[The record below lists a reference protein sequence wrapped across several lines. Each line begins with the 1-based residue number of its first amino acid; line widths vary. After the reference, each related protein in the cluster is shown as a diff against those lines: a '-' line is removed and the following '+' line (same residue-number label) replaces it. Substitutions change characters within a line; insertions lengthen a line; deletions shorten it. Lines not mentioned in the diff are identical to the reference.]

1 MAAVLQYMVVCTSCC
16 LFTGPGLWHKL
27 EKYLV
32 KRRVDMDNFGI
43 ITLLP
48 PILIIVFALITKKTF
63 EALVLGGIVGC
74 VIAYGKG
81 FFEGYLGFLYETM
94 SDTGNIWVILTVGIF
109 GSFIAIMR
117 KARATSGFTKF
128 VLKYSKS
135 EKKSMFIA
143 WLLGIVIFVDEYLNV
158 LTIGN
163 AMRTVCDQQKT
174 PREMLAYVIDST
186 GVPVCMLI
194 PISTQAVYWASM
206 LAEEPTLAPLGDGMD
221 IFIKTIPFS
230 FYAMAATVI
239 VPLVILGVIPKI
251 GAMKKAYARTAE
263 TGMTYNEGSRKFN
276 MDEDYDP
283 DNAASI
289 WDFIIPMAALIAGT
303 LYFDMDLLTGVV
315 IGTVV
320 ATVMY
325 MVRKRITFS
334 DFSDAFMTGFADM
347 FLMFAIIISA
357 LTLQKVLAAIGMSE
371 FIIESVAPHVTPG
384 ILPAVAF
391 VIVACLSFVTGSC
404 WGVPAVT
411 IPIIVPLGAA
421 VGADPLI
428 TVAAILSSATFGAH
442 ACFYSDATVLSSSA
456 AGIENMDHAL
466 TQIPYALIGAGLAI
480 IGYLIAGF
488 VTV

>member
-1 MAAVLQYMVVCTSCC
+1 
-16 LFTGPGLWHKL
+16 
-27 EKYLV
+27 
-32 KRRVDMDNFGI
+32 MDNFGI

-48 PILIIVFALITKKTF
+48 PIIIIVFALITRKTF
-63 EALVLGGIVGC
+63 EALVIGGLVSC

-81 FFEGYLGFLYETM
+81 FFSGYLDFVYATM

-117 KARATSGFTKF
+117 KAQATSGFTKL
-128 VLKYSKS
+128 VLKYSKT
-135 EKKSMFIA
+135 EKRSMFIA
-143 WLLGIVIFVDEYLNV
+143 WILGIVIFVDEYLNV

-163 AMRTVCDQQKT
+163 AMRSVCDEQKT
-174 PREMLAYVIDST
+174 PREMLAYIIDST

-206 LAEEPTLAPLGDGMD
+206 LAEEKTLSYLGDGMD

-230 FYAMAATVI
+230 YYAIAATII

-251 GAMKKAYARTAE
+251 GPMKKAYQRTAE
-263 TGMTYNEGSRKFN
+263 TGMTYNEGSKKYN
-276 MDEDYDP
+276 TDVDYDP
-283 DNAASI
+283 ENTASV
-289 WDFIIPMAALIAGT
+289 WDFLLPMAALIAGT
-303 LYFDMDLLTGVV
+303 LYFDTDLLTGVI
-315 IGTVV
+315 IGTLV

-325 MVRKRITFS
+325 MAKRRLTFQE
-334 DFSDAFMTGFADM
+334 FSEAFISGFADM

-357 LTLQKVLAAIGMSE
+357 LSLQKALAAIGMSE
-371 FIIESVAPHVTPG
+371 FIVESVAPYVSAQL
-384 ILPAVAF
+384 LPAVAF
-391 VIVACLSFVTGSC
+391 IIVACLSFVTGSC

-421 VGADPLI
+421 VGADPLL

-456 AGIENMDHAL
+456 AGIDNMDHAT
-466 TQIPYALIGAGLAI
+466 TQIPYAAIAAGFAI
-480 IGYLIAGF
+480 IAYLIAGF
-488 VTV
+488 IIC

>member
-1 MAAVLQYMVVCTSCC
+1 
-16 LFTGPGLWHKL
+16 
-27 EKYLV
+27 
-32 KRRVDMDNFGI
+32 MDNMGI

-48 PILIIVFALITKKTF
+48 PVLIIAFALITRRTF
-63 EALVLGGIVGC
+63 EALVLGGLVGC

-81 FFEGYLGFLYETM
+81 FFWGYLDFLYATM

-109 GSFIAIMR
+109 GAFIAIMR
-117 KARATSGFTKF
+117 KAKATSGFTKL
-128 VLKYSKS
+128 VLKYSNT
-135 EKKSMFIA
+135 EKKSMFVA
-143 WLLGIVIFVDEYLNV
+143 WILGIIIFVDEYLNV

-206 LAEEPTLAPLGDGMD
+206 LAEEKTLSYLGSGMD
-221 IFIKTIPFS
+221 IFIDTIPFS
-230 FYAMAATVI
+230 FYAIAATIV
-239 VPLVILGVIPKI
+239 VPLVIAGVIPKI
-251 GAMKKAYARTAE
+251 GPMKKAYKRTAE
-263 TGMTYNEGSRKFN
+263 TGITYNEGSKKFN
-276 MDEDYDP
+276 LDDDYDP
-283 DNAASI
+283 ENTASV

-303 LYFDMDLLTGVV
+303 LFFDTDLLVGVI

-320 ATVMY
+320 ATAMY
-325 MVRKRITFS
+325 MIKRRITFQE
-334 DFSDAFMTGFADM
+334 FSEAFMSGFADM

-357 LTLQKVLAAIGMSE
+357 LTLQKVLAEIGMSD
-371 FIIESVAPHVTPG
+371 FIIESVAPYVSPAL
-384 ILPAVAF
+384 LPAIAF

-466 TQIPYALIGAGLAI
+466 TQIPYALIAAGVAF

-488 VTV
+488 ALC

>member
-1 MAAVLQYMVVCTSCC
+1 
-16 LFTGPGLWHKL
+16 
-27 EKYLV
+27 
-32 KRRVDMDNFGI
+32 MDNYGI

-63 EALVLGGIVGC
+63 EALVLGGLVGC
-74 VIAYGKG
+74 VIAYGTG
-81 FFEGYLGFLYETM
+81 FFGGYLDFLYETM

-117 KARATSGFTKF
+117 KAKATSGFTAL
-128 VLKYSKS
+128 VLKYSNS
-135 EKKSMFIA
+135 EKKSMMIS
-143 WLLGIVIFVDEYLNV
+143 WIMGIIIFVDEYLNV

-163 AMRTVCDQQKT
+163 VMRSVCDKQKT

-194 PISTQAVYWASM
+194 PISTQAVYWAGM
-206 LAEEPTLAPLGDGMD
+206 LAEEKELAYLGSGMD

-230 FYAMAATVI
+230 FYAMAATIV

-251 GAMKKAYARTAE
+251 GPMKKAYQRTLN

-276 MDEDYDP
+276 LTVEDP
-283 DNAASI
+283 DENTSSL
-289 WDFIIPMAALIAGT
+289 WDFFLPMIALIAGT
-303 LYFDMDLLTGVV
+303 FYFDVDLLHGVI

-320 ATVMY
+320 ASAMY
-325 MVRKRITFS
+325 LIKRRITFNE
-334 DFSDAFMTGFADM
+334 FSEAFISGFADM

-357 LTLQKVLAAIGMSE
+357 LTLQKVLAAIGMSDFIVNTVAPYMSPALLPAMA
-371 FIIESVAPHVTPG
+371 FIIVAV
-384 ILPAVAF
+384 
-391 VIVACLSFVTGSC
+391 LSFVTGSC

-411 IPIIVPLGAA
+411 LPIIVPLGMA
-421 VGADPLI
+421 VGADPVL

-466 TQIPYALIGAGLAI
+466 TQIPYALIAGGVAI
-480 IGYLIAGF
+480 IGFLVTGF
-488 VTV
+488 IMA

>member
-1 MAAVLQYMVVCTSCC
+1 
-16 LFTGPGLWHKL
+16 
-27 EKYLV
+27 
-32 KRRVDMDNFGI
+32 MDNFGI

-48 PILIIVFALITKKTF
+48 PVLIIVFALVTKRTF
-63 EALVLGGIVGC
+63 EALILGGLVGC

-81 FFEGYLGFLYETM
+81 FFNGYLDFLYATM

-117 KARATSGFTKF
+117 KANATSGFTKF
-128 VLKYSKS
+128 VLKYSNN

-143 WLLGIVIFVDEYLNV
+143 WILGIVIFVDEYLNV

-163 AMRTVCDQQKT
+163 AMRSVCDQQKT
-174 PREMLAYVIDST
+174 PREMLAYIIDST

-206 LAEEPTLAPLGDGMD
+206 LAEEETLSYLGSGMD

-230 FYAMAATVI
+230 FYAMAATII

-251 GAMKKAYARTAE
+251 GAMKKAYKRTAE
-263 TGMTYNEGSRKFN
+263 TGMTYSEESRKYN
-276 MDEDYDP
+276 QDVEYDP
-283 DNAASI
+283 ENAASI
-289 WDFIIPMAALIAGT
+289 WDFIVPMAALIAGT
-303 LYFDMDLLTGVV
+303 LYFDTDLLTGVI

-320 ATVMY
+320 ATAMY
-325 MVRKRITFS
+325 MFKKRITFA
-334 DFSDAFMTGFADM
+334 DFSEAFMAGFADM
-347 FLMFAIIISA
+347 FLMFGIIVSA
-357 LTLQKVLAAIGMSE
+357 LTLQKVLAEIGMSD
-371 FIIESVAPHVTPG
+371 FIIESVAPYVSPG
-384 ILPAVAF
+384 LLPAVAF
-391 VIVACLSFVTGSC
+391 IIVACLSFVTGSC

-456 AGIENMDHAL
+456 AGINNMDHAL
-466 TQIPYALIGAGLAI
+466 TQIPYALIAAAI
-480 IGYLIAGF
+480 AVVGYLIVGF
-488 VTV
+488 MSV

>member
-1 MAAVLQYMVVCTSCC
+1 
-16 LFTGPGLWHKL
+16 
-27 EKYLV
+27 
-32 KRRVDMDNFGI
+32 MDNYGI

-63 EALVLGGIVGC
+63 EALVLGGLVGC
-74 VIAYGKG
+74 VIAYGTG
-81 FFEGYLGFLYETM
+81 FFGGYLDFLYETM

-117 KARATSGFTKF
+117 KAKATSGFTAL
-128 VLKYSKS
+128 VLKYSNS
-135 EKKSMFIA
+135 EKKSMMIS
-143 WLLGIVIFVDEYLNV
+143 WIMGIIIFVDEYLNV

-163 AMRTVCDQQKT
+163 VMRSVCDKQKT

-194 PISTQAVYWASM
+194 PISTQAVYWAGM
-206 LAEEPTLAPLGDGMD
+206 LAEEKELAYLGSGMD

-251 GAMKKAYARTAE
+251 GPMKKAYQRTLN
-263 TGMTYNEGSRKFN
+263 TGMTYNEGSKKFN
-276 MDEDYDP
+276 LTVEDP
-283 DNAASI
+283 DENTSSL
-289 WDFIIPMAALIAGT
+289 WDFFLPMIALIAGT
-303 LYFDMDLLTGVV
+303 FYFDVDLLHGVI

-320 ATVMY
+320 ASAMY
-325 MVRKRITFS
+325 LIRRRITFNE
-334 DFSDAFMTGFADM
+334 FSEAFISGFADM

-357 LTLQKVLAAIGMSE
+357 LTLQKVLAAIGMSDFIVNAVAPYMSPALLPAMA
-371 FIIESVAPHVTPG
+371 FIIVAV
-384 ILPAVAF
+384 
-391 VIVACLSFVTGSC
+391 LSFVTGSC

-411 IPIIVPLGAA
+411 LPIIVPLGMA
-421 VGADPLI
+421 VGADPVL

-466 TQIPYALIGAGLAI
+466 TQIPYALIAGGVAI
-480 IGYLIAGF
+480 MGF
-488 VTV
+488 LVTGFIMA

>member
-1 MAAVLQYMVVCTSCC
+1 
-16 LFTGPGLWHKL
+16 
-27 EKYLV
+27 
-32 KRRVDMDNFGI
+32 MDNFGI

-48 PILIIVFALITKKTF
+48 PILIIIFALITKRTF
-63 EALVLGGIVGC
+63 EALVLGGLVGC
-74 VIAYGKG
+74 VIAFGTG
-81 FFEGYLGFLYETM
+81 FFGGYLDFLYATM

-117 KARATSGFTKF
+117 KARATSGFTKL
-128 VLKYSKS
+128 VLKYSKT

-143 WLLGIVIFVDEYLNV
+143 WILGIIIFVDEYLNV

-163 AMRTVCDQQKT
+163 AMRSVCDQQKT

-206 LAEEPTLAPLGDGMD
+206 LAEEKTLSYLGNGMD
-221 IFIKTIPFS
+221 IFIDTIPFS
-230 FYAMAATVI
+230 FYAIAATVV
-239 VPLVILGVIPKI
+239 VPLVIMGVIPKI
-251 GAMKKAYARTAE
+251 GPMKKAYKRTAE
-263 TGMTYNEGSRKFN
+263 TGMTYSEGSRKFN
-276 MDEDYDP
+276 LDEDYDP
-283 DNAASI
+283 ENTASI
-289 WDFIIPMAALIAGT
+289 WDFIISMAALIAGT
-303 LYFDMDLLTGVV
+303 LFFDTDLLTGVI

-325 MVRKRITFS
+325 MVKRRITFS
-334 DFSDAFMTGFADM
+334 DFSEAFMTGFADM

-357 LTLQKVLAAIGMSE
+357 LTLQKVLAEIGMSD
-371 FIIESVAPHVTPG
+371 FIIESVAPYVSPAL
-384 ILPAVAF
+384 LPAVAF
-391 VIVACLSFVTGSC
+391 IIVACLSFVTGSC

-466 TQIPYALIGAGLAI
+466 TQIPYALIAAGVAF

-488 VTV
+488 ALC

>member
-1 MAAVLQYMVVCTSCC
+1 
-16 LFTGPGLWHKL
+16 
-27 EKYLV
+27 
-32 KRRVDMDNFGI
+32 MDNYGI

-48 PILIIVFALITKKTF
+48 PILIIAFALITKKTF
-63 EALVLGGIVGC
+63 EALVLGGLVGC
-74 VIAYGKG
+74 VIAYGTG
-81 FFEGYLGFLYETM
+81 FFGGYLDFLYETM

-117 KARATSGFTKF
+117 KAKATSGFTAL
-128 VLKYSKS
+128 VLKYSNS
-135 EKKSMFIA
+135 EKKSMMIS
-143 WLLGIVIFVDEYLNV
+143 WIMGIIIFVDEYLNV

-163 AMRTVCDQQKT
+163 VMRSVCDKQKT

-194 PISTQAVYWASM
+194 PISTQAVYWAGM
-206 LAEEPTLAPLGDGMD
+206 LAEEKELAYLGSGMD

-230 FYAMAATVI
+230 FYAMAATVV

-251 GAMKKAYARTAE
+251 GPMKKAYQRTLN

-276 MDEDYDP
+276 LTVEDP
-283 DNAASI
+283 DENTSSL
-289 WDFIIPMAALIAGT
+289 WDFFLPMIALIGGT
-303 LYFDMDLLTGVV
+303 FYFDVDLLHGVI

-320 ATVMY
+320 ASAMY
-325 MVRKRITFS
+325 LIKRRITFS
-334 DFSDAFMTGFADM
+334 EFSEAFISGFADM

-357 LTLQKVLAAIGMSE
+357 LTLQKVLAAIGMSDFIVDTVAPYMSPALLPAMA
-371 FIIESVAPHVTPG
+371 FIIVV
-384 ILPAVAF
+384 V
-391 VIVACLSFVTGSC
+391 LSFVTGSC

-411 IPIIVPLGAA
+411 LPIIVPLGMA
-421 VGADPLI
+421 VGADPVL

-466 TQIPYALIGAGLAI
+466 TQIPYALIAGGVAI
-480 IGYLIAGF
+480 IGFLVTGF
-488 VTV
+488 IMA

>member
-1 MAAVLQYMVVCTSCC
+1 
-16 LFTGPGLWHKL
+16 
-27 EKYLV
+27 
-32 KRRVDMDNFGI
+32 MDNYGI

-48 PILIIVFALITKKTF
+48 PILIIAFALITKKTF
-63 EALVLGGIVGC
+63 EALVLGGLVGC
-74 VIAYGKG
+74 VIAYGTG
-81 FFEGYLGFLYETM
+81 FFGGYLDFLYETM

-117 KARATSGFTKF
+117 KAKATSGFTAL
-128 VLKYSKS
+128 VLKYSNS
-135 EKKSMFIA
+135 EKKSMMIS
-143 WLLGIVIFVDEYLNV
+143 WIMGIIIFVDEYLNV

-163 AMRTVCDQQKT
+163 VMRSVCDKQKT

-194 PISTQAVYWASM
+194 PISTQAVYWAGM
-206 LAEEPTLAPLGDGMD
+206 LAEEKELAYLGSGMD

-230 FYAMAATVI
+230 FYAMAATVV

-251 GAMKKAYARTAE
+251 GPMKKAYQRTLN

-276 MDEDYDP
+276 LTVEDP
-283 DNAASI
+283 DENTSSL
-289 WDFIIPMAALIAGT
+289 WDFFLPMIALIGGT
-303 LYFDMDLLTGVV
+303 FYFDVDLLHGVI

-320 ATVMY
+320 ASAMY
-325 MVRKRITFS
+325 LIKRRITFS
-334 DFSDAFMTGFADM
+334 EFSEAFISGFADM

-357 LTLQKVLAAIGMSE
+357 LTLQKVLAAIGMSDFIVDTVAPYMSPALLPAMA
-371 FIIESVAPHVTPG
+371 FIIVAV
-384 ILPAVAF
+384 
-391 VIVACLSFVTGSC
+391 LSFVTGSC

-411 IPIIVPLGAA
+411 LPIIVPLGMA
-421 VGADPLI
+421 VGADPVL

-466 TQIPYALIGAGLAI
+466 TQIPYALIAGGVAI
-480 IGYLIAGF
+480 IGFLVTGF
-488 VTV
+488 IMA

>member
-1 MAAVLQYMVVCTSCC
+1 MISA
-16 LFTGPGLWHKL
+16 
-27 EKYLV
+27 
-32 KRRVDMDNFGI
+32 KRKECKMDNYGI

-48 PILIIVFALITKKTF
+48 PILIIAFALITKKTF
-63 EALVLGGIVGC
+63 EALVLGGLVGC
-74 VIAYGKG
+74 VIAYDTG
-81 FFEGYLGFLYETM
+81 FFGGYLDFLYETM

-117 KARATSGFTKF
+117 KAKATSGFTAL
-128 VLKYSKS
+128 VLKYSNS
-135 EKKSMFIA
+135 EKKSMMIS
-143 WLLGIVIFVDEYLNV
+143 WIMGIIIFVDEYLNV

-163 AMRTVCDQQKT
+163 VMRSVCDKQKT

-194 PISTQAVYWASM
+194 PISTQAVYWAGM
-206 LAEEPTLAPLGDGMD
+206 LAEEKELAYLGSGMD

-230 FYAMAATVI
+230 FYAMAATVV

-251 GAMKKAYARTAE
+251 GPMKKAYQRTLN

-276 MDEDYDP
+276 LTVEDP
-283 DNAASI
+283 DENTSRL
-289 WDFIIPMAALIAGT
+289 WDFFLPMIALIGGT
-303 LYFDMDLLTGVV
+303 FYFDVDLLHGVI

-320 ATVMY
+320 ASAMY
-325 MVRKRITFS
+325 LIKRRITFS
-334 DFSDAFMTGFADM
+334 EFSEAFISGFADM

-357 LTLQKVLAAIGMSE
+357 LTLQKVLAAIGMSDFIVDTVAPYMSPALLPAMA
-371 FIIESVAPHVTPG
+371 FIIVAV
-384 ILPAVAF
+384 
-391 VIVACLSFVTGSC
+391 LSFVTGSC

-411 IPIIVPLGAA
+411 LPIIVPLGMA
-421 VGADPLI
+421 VGADPVL

-466 TQIPYALIGAGLAI
+466 TQIPYALIAGGVAI
-480 IGYLIAGF
+480 IGFLVTGF
-488 VTV
+488 IMA

>member
-1 MAAVLQYMVVCTSCC
+1 
-16 LFTGPGLWHKL
+16 
-27 EKYLV
+27 
-32 KRRVDMDNFGI
+32 MDNYGI

-48 PILIIVFALITKKTF
+48 PILIIAFALITKKTF
-63 EALVLGGIVGC
+63 EALVLGGLVGC
-74 VIAYGKG
+74 VIAYDTG
-81 FFEGYLGFLYETM
+81 FFGGYLDFLYETM

-117 KARATSGFTKF
+117 KAKATSGFTAL
-128 VLKYSKS
+128 VLKYSNS
-135 EKKSMFIA
+135 EKKSMMIS
-143 WLLGIVIFVDEYLNV
+143 WIMGIIIFVDEYLNV

-163 AMRTVCDQQKT
+163 VMRSVCDKQKT

-194 PISTQAVYWASM
+194 PISTQAVYWAGM
-206 LAEEPTLAPLGDGMD
+206 LAEEKELAYLGSGMD

-230 FYAMAATVI
+230 FYAMAATVV

-251 GAMKKAYARTAE
+251 GPMKKAYQRTLN

-276 MDEDYDP
+276 LTVEDP
-283 DNAASI
+283 DENTSSL
-289 WDFIIPMAALIAGT
+289 WDFFLPMIALIGGT
-303 LYFDMDLLTGVV
+303 FYFDVDLLHGVI

-320 ATVMY
+320 ASAMY
-325 MVRKRITFS
+325 LIKRRITFS
-334 DFSDAFMTGFADM
+334 EFSEAFISGFADM

-357 LTLQKVLAAIGMSE
+357 LTLQKVLAAIGMSDFIVDTVAPYMSPALLPAMA
-371 FIIESVAPHVTPG
+371 FIIVAV
-384 ILPAVAF
+384 
-391 VIVACLSFVTGSC
+391 LSFVTGSC

-411 IPIIVPLGAA
+411 LPIIVPLGMA
-421 VGADPLI
+421 VGADPVL

-466 TQIPYALIGAGLAI
+466 TQIPYALIAGGVAI
-480 IGYLIAGF
+480 IGFLVTGF
-488 VTV
+488 IMA